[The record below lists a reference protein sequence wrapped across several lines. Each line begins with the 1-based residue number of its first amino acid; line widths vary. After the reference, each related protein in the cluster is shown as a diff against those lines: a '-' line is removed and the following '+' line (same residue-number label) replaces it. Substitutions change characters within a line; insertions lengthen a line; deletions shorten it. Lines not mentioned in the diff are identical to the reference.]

1 MGERWRR
8 DGERDKRGKLIEW
21 NGMEAKVGMEGRGEG
36 TARVINSETEKK
48 KRGGKKRRRFPTF
61 NSQFKHT
68 ATFKTRKQSTASRVW
83 SVK

>member
-48 KRGGKKRRRFPTF
+48 KEEERRGGVFPLLIHNLSTLLHLKRENNQQRLE
-61 NSQFKHT
+61 SGL
-68 ATFKTRKQSTASRVW
+68 
-83 SVK
+83 